1 MFYATRTQAKDV
13 NPLWTAYNAVN
24 NEGGEGYNPHPKT
37 ITTGGGEPLWSKL
50 DDKKYR
56 LENLLNATSD
66 AEPRYEEIKAEIAVV
81 AAALEIA
88 KKAGI

>member
-1 MFYATRTQAKDV
+1 MTII
-13 NPLWTAYNAVN
+13 NPLWTAYNN
-24 NEGGEGYNPHPKT
+24 IHNEGGEGFNPHDKHLGS
-37 ITTGGGEPLWSKL
+37 GGGEPLWSKL

-56 LENLLNATSD
+56 LENLLNFTSD
-66 AEPRYEEIKAEIAVV
+66 ADKRYDEIKAEILVV

>member
-1 MFYATRTQAKDV
+1 MTTAT
-13 NPLWTAYNAVN
+13 NPLWTAYNAVM
-24 NEGGEGYNPHPKT
+24 NEGGEGFNPHAKT
-37 ITTGGGEPLWSKL
+37 INTGRGEPEWSKL

-56 LENLLNATSD
+56 LENLLITTSD
-66 AEPRYEEIKAEIAVV
+66 ADPRYEEIKAEIKVV

>member
-1 MFYATRTQAKDV
+1 MKI
-13 NPLWTAYNAVN
+13 NPLWTAYNN
-24 NEGGEGYNPHPKT
+24 IHNEGGEGFNPHPKT
-37 ITTGGGEPLWSKL
+37 VGGSGEPEWSKL

-66 AEPRYEEIKAEIAVV
+66 AEPRYEEIKDEIVLV

>member
-1 MFYATRTQAKDV
+1 MALKI
-13 NPLWTAYNAVN
+13 NPLWTAYNIVN
-24 NEGGEGYNPHPKT
+24 NEGGEGYNPHEKH
-37 ITTGGGEPLWSKL
+37 IGSSGGEPLWSKL

-56 LENLLNATSD
+56 LENLLNFTSD
-66 AEPRYEEIKAEIAVV
+66 AEPRYKEIQAEIKVV

>member
-1 MFYATRTQAKDV
+1 MSIKT

-37 ITTGGGEPLWSKL
+37 ITSGGGEPLWSKL

-66 AEPRYEEIKAEIAVV
+66 AEPRYNEIKAEIAVV

>member
-1 MFYATRTQAKDV
+1 MATSI
-13 NPLWTAYNAVN
+13 NPLWTAYNLVN
-24 NEGGEGYNPHPKT
+24 NEGGEGYNPHQKT
-37 ITTGGGEPLWSKL
+37 ITTGRGEPLWSVL

-66 AEPRYEEIKAEIAVV
+66 AEPRYEEIKAEIKVV

-88 KKAGI
+88 KKAAL